1 MTESKNLPK
10 WARAYINEMKQHRPK
25 TYAQFIEDGDL
36 EETALSVQDSAEAAY
51 QQLVKHFMD
60 TGSDET
66 SAKAFANSQV
76 RREYICIEPSP
87 DEFDDDDDEVED
99 WDEMY
104 GGESDD
110 DCNEEDIYTLK
121 DDDDG

>member
-1 MTESKNLPK
+1 MTDSKNLPK
-10 WARAYINEMKQHRPK
+10 WAKAYIKEMKQHRPK

-36 EETALSVQDSAEAAY
+36 EETALSIQDSAETAY
-51 QQLVKHFMD
+51 QQLVQHYMS
-60 TGSDET
+60 TGSDES
-66 SAKAFANSQV
+66 SAAAFANSDV

-87 DEFDDDDDEVED
+87 DESDDDDDEVEN

-104 GGESDD
+104 GGDTD
-110 DCNEEDIYTLK
+110 DCFDEDDIYTLK

>member
-1 MTESKNLPK
+1 
-10 WARAYINEMKQHRPK
+10 MKQHRPK

-36 EETALSVQDSAEAAY
+36 EETALSVQESAEAAY
-51 QQLVKHFMD
+51 QQLVEHFMG
-60 TGSDET
+60 TGADET

-76 RREYICIEPSP
+76 RREYICLPPSP
-87 DEFDDDDDEVED
+87 DESDDDDDVIED

-110 DCNEEDIYTLK
+110 DCKEEDIYTLK
-121 DDDDG
+121 DDDDGW